1 MSKRNELSL
10 PGEEKRLIGTLQA
23 WELISKWENELTLQ
37 TAVTTGKNLQA
48 TINISCPPRKA
59 SGADGSFR
67 EDCSLGMYH
76 HRLSVGSPKWQKRE
90 ERISTLNM
98 FSGPVRKHGIVLLV
112 TTMRWVIQCHGT
124 LVESACQAVMPK
136 SHSWGKRVSRKLS
149 SWSLAFS
156 LTHTLIFHS
165 RVSLVYGSTC
175 SLLVLSYYKCLL
187 RLNSDIAKTSV
198 PRSQKLPSLE
208 SCEQAARK
216 LTYSVT
222 N

>member
-1 MSKRNELSL
+1 MMYVAVFRNVFQVLRGSECDSAGAGIWSTTRGATEQSCAFHSEFVSLLSL
-10 PGEEKRLIGTLQA
+10 PYLWINATHSGGVSLTGREA
-23 WELISKWENELTLQ
+23 WKPLTRQ
-37 TAVTTGKNLQA
+37 
-48 TINISCPPRKA
+48 
-59 SGADGSFR
+59 
-67 EDCSLGMYH
+67 
-76 HRLSVGSPKWQKRE
+76 
-90 ERISTLNM
+90 
-98 FSGPVRKHGIVLLV
+98 
-112 TTMRWVIQCHGT
+112 
-124 LVESACQAVMPK
+124 
-136 SHSWGKRVSRKLS
+136 RVSRKLT

-187 RLNSDIAKTSV
+187 RLNSDIAKPSV